1 MYPSNLT
8 FLIDMEPPDFDL
20 PPVVEA
26 LPTPELRLL
35 ALLYMGHRGILPSL
49 PTPQLASGDSLKSTQ
64 VNSQRKAG

>member
-1 MYPSNLT
+1 MQSSKFT
-8 FLIDMEPPDFDL
+8 FSIDMEPPGFDL

-49 PTPQLASGDSLKSTQ
+49 PTSQLVSGDRIKSVQ
-64 VNSQRKAG
+64 VNF